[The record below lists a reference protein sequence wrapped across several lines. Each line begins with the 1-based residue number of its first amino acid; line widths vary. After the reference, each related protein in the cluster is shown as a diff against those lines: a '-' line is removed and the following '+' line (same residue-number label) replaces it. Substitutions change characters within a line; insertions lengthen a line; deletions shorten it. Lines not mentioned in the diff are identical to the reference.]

1 MEVPLGRFLRFP
13 IQEANFIAA
22 QLGNELKEMDG
33 VDVVGKKSNRAFQKA
48 PLELNLTR
56 AGVQAPW
63 LKVFSIV
70 APEWYVNFGDL

>member
-1 MEVPLGRFLRFP
+1 MKVRLGRFLRFP
-13 IQEANFIAA
+13 IQEANFITE

-33 VDVVGKKSNRAFQKA
+33 VDISGKRSNRAFQKA

-56 AGVQAPW
+56 AGSRAPW
-63 LKVFSIV
+63 LKVSSIA